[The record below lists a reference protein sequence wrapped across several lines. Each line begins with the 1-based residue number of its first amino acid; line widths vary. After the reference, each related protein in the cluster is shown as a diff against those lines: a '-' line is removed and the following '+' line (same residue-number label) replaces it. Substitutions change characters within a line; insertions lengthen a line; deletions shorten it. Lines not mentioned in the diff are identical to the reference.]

1 LGAIFGILGL
11 VLCSS
16 VAFVSKIR
24 RKCNCNIGPRIFTIN
39 LMAVDC
45 VHSFFSLIHNLY
57 IVSGA
62 FQSLLMN
69 LP

>member
-1 LGAIFGILGL
+1 
-11 VLCSS
+11 
-16 VAFVSKIR
+16 
-24 RKCNCNIGPRIFTIN
+24 
-39 LMAVDC
+39 MAVDC

-69 LP
+69 LPCKLGLAAIQRVRPEAASMLEHA